1 MLNISSSELLIST
14 IPDNCLSTTFQES
27 TVRDLSL
34 YDFQVDNNQ
43 VGEIAALRLESE
55 PRLPGVILM
64 EEEQLSGMIS
74 RRRFLEYLSRPFGRE
89 LFLKRSIKTL
99 YQFAYTDFLVL
110 PANTTIVEASSR
122 ALQRKTDIAYEPI
135 VVEIEPNVYR
145 LLDVHH
151 LLVAQSQIH
160 QLANNLLQEL
170 YLKLETAHKELEL
183 QASLDALTQVA
194 NRRKFDQYLAEQWF
208 QMSKE
213 EQSISIIMADID
225 CFKGYND
232 TYGHQAGDRCLK
244 QVALA
249 INQTVQMIT
258 KANNE
263 NLVARYGGEEFAIVL
278 PKINATEAIYIAEK
292 IRLHIKSL
300 NIIHQASSCASKI
313 VTLSLGVAT
322 IIPQLG
328 SSIEKL
334 IAQADQ
340 TLYQA
345 KTTGRDRVIY
355 S

>member
-1 MLNISSSELLIST
+1 MLNLSSSELLVST
-14 IPDNCLSTTFQES
+14 IPDNCLSTTSQES

-43 VGEIAALRLESE
+43 VGEIAALRLEAE

-74 RRRFLEYLSRPFGRE
+74 RQRFLEYLSRPFGRE
-89 LFLKRSIKTL
+89 LFLKRSLKTL
-99 YQFAYTDFLVL
+99 YQFACTDFLVL
-110 PANTTIVEASSR
+110 RANTTVVEASSR
-122 ALQRKTDIAYEPI
+122 ALQRPTDIAYEPI
-135 VVEIEPNVYR
+135 VVEIESNVYR

-194 NRRKFDQYLAEQWF
+194 NRRKFDQYLAEKWF

-213 EQSISIIMADID
+213 QNHISIIMADID

-232 TYGHQAGDRCLK
+232 TYGHQAGDQCLK
-244 QVALA
+244 QVALT
-249 INQTVQMIT
+249 INQTAQMIT
-258 KANNE
+258 KGNNE

-278 PKINATEAIYIAEK
+278 PKKTQAEAVFIAEK
-292 IRLHIKSL
+292 IRSQVKSL
-300 NIIHQASSCASKI
+300 DIINQGSSCSEI

-322 IIPQLG
+322 TLPELG
-328 SSIEKL
+328 GSIEKL
-334 IAQADQ
+334 IFVADKA
-340 TLYQA
+340 LYQA
-345 KTTGRDRVIY
+345 KATGRDRVIC